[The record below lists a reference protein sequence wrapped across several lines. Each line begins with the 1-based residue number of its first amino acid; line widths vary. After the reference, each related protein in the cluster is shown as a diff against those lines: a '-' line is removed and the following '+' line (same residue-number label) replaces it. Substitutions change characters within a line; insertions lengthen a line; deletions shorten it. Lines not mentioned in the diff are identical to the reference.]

1 MSARG
6 EDLRH
11 PFFSPIGDICKQPG
25 GKVCCPGL
33 LVGRLF
39 QCYVCPKLP
48 SVSLLC
54 LTAGRPG
61 LQDGRPQ
68 LHRQELQFK
77 HQFNVI
83 VEGDYA

>member
-39 QCYVCPKLP
+39 VLC
-48 SVSLLC
+48 VSQVAQRQFALSHGGSSWA
-54 LTAGRPG
+54 AGWEASAASTGAAVQTP
-61 LQDGRPQ
+61 
-68 LHRQELQFK
+68 
-77 HQFNVI
+77 I
-83 VEGDYA
+83 